1 MYLVQKHIQCA
12 HVSFKWNVKTQC
24 HNFVQ
29 VSSESP
35 IRQEKKAD
43 GFRRRKNPRQH
54 LQQVQPV
61 DIGGDAFK
69 MWSDVGL
76 SLGLSSDPEI
86 ATFLLQQWVDGLKL
100 EKCDAWDI
108 FKLFFTTKI
117 AQNNKAKGKNKPK
130 AVKFLIFVLFFM
142 IHRGC

>member
-1 MYLVQKHIQCA
+1 MHVCIHTLCNLYRNIYNGHMYLL
-12 HVSFKWNVKTQC
+12 NVKTQC

-35 IRQEKKAD
+35 IRQEKKSD
-43 GFRRRKNPRQH
+43 GFRRRKKPRQH
-54 LQQVQPV
+54 LHQVQPV

-86 ATFLLQQWVDGLKL
+86 ATFLLQQ
-100 EKCDAWDI
+100 
-108 FKLFFTTKI
+108 
-117 AQNNKAKGKNKPK
+117 
-130 AVKFLIFVLFFM
+130 
-142 IHRGC
+142 